1 MKKPMLKVS
10 DLIAYMKTKGIKF
23 NICNEQDAEKHLIGH
38 NNYFKL
44 TSYRKNYNKITSG
57 TNKGSYENLDFAYL
71 IELARIDT
79 VVRDIL
85 LQMSLDIEHFIKVDL
100 INAVENE
107 MVKNGTEDGYKIIEG
122 YLNADDVVAIAEKSK
137 VMSKRNN
144 QFYNKMSQN
153 NKNPY
158 CSGLV
163 SSFSDDMPIW
173 AYVELANFGDI
184 KDLIKYYSN
193 KTGWSIGIDLDTL
206 DRVRQLRNA
215 CAHGNCIINDLKPVQ
230 STKSGVSIAPPY
242 ITNYIYS
249 AGIKKATLHTKMSNP
264 RINQIVHLL
273 FAYDKL
279 VNSDNTRSMR
289 LKDLQNLMN
298 NRLLANKSY
307 FANINT
313 LISTYRFFSKICTI
327 IK

>member
-1 MKKPMLKVS
+1 
-10 DLIAYMKTKGIKF
+10 
-23 NICNEQDAEKHLIGH
+23 
-38 NNYFKL
+38 
-44 TSYRKNYNKITSG
+44 
-57 TNKGSYENLDFAYL
+57 
-71 IELARIDT
+71 
-79 VVRDIL
+79 
-85 LQMSLDIEHFIKVDL
+85 
-100 INAVENE
+100 
-107 MVKNGTEDGYKIIEG
+107 
-122 YLNADDVVAIAEKSK
+122 
-137 VMSKRNN
+137 
-144 QFYNKMSQN
+144 MSQN

-215 CAHGNCIINDLKPVQ
+215 CAHGNCIINDLKPVH
-230 STKSGVSIAPPY
+230 STKPGVSIAPPY

-307 FANINT
+307 FANNNT